1 MIELLRYVASFLTS
15 ERSRKWLPG
24 IVGVLEVVEDDSL
37 GDLEALKKADSHYRT
52 MFGPGGF
59 GDFIIWR
66 DDADERTKANRE
78 FDAANDELWRLLS
91 NVRGSN
97 R

>member
-52 MFGPGGF
+52 MFGPAASGISSSGETTLMSGPRPIVSSTRRMTNYGGC
-59 GDFIIWR
+59 
-66 DDADERTKANRE
+66 
-78 FDAANDELWRLLS
+78 
-91 NVRGSN
+91 
-97 R
+97 